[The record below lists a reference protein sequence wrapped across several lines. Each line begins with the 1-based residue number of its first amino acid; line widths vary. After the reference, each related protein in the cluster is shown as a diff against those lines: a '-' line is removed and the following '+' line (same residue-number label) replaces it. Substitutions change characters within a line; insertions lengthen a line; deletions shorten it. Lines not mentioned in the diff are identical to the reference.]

1 MHKIKQGGGLA
12 LLLAIALFS
21 PITTY
26 AQTTVTARE
35 SNFELIAVD
44 GNVLVVRD
52 QNGTRELTVPPD
64 FRFTVDG
71 KSLAVGDLKAGMK
84 GKAVITTTTTQR
96 PVYVTTIKQGTV
108 TYQTARSIQIKED
121 NGKVHKF
128 TQSEIDT
135 RGIRLYMGDNADP
148 HFPAEPG
155 RQDLRDHHHRRQAGD
170 PHRAGRGRPAC
181 GNSAASSGASF
192 GASSGPSQRKRRQ
205 SNRRPR
211 RPRARAAGRG
221 AGTGT
226 RGRGDG
232 SSACRARAVAEALY
246 EESFLLAHRGDHHP
260 GIDLGAHAQE
270 GQEGR
275 AEIAVSVVSS
285 GFCQAADPGGTTL
298 SRLRRDWMAIAITST
313 RASHNSD
320 CCTSTAIREEAV
332 ASRRQSTPVAR
343 FPGAVVRP
351 PHCGRDVVEF
361 RCVVRSKSSRRFKP
375 LLSAVA

>member
-135 RGIRLYMGDNADP
+135 RGIRLYMGDTPIRISQLDP
-148 HFPAEPG
+148 GDNVSATIITEGKPEILTAQAVDAQLAANPPPNPASAQAPAPAPEPAKETAVESPAAAPATEP
-155 RQDLRDHHHRRQAGD
+155 QAVE
-170 PHRAGRGRPAC
+170 PEPA
-181 GNSAASSGASF
+181 
-192 GASSGPSQRKRRQ
+192 PV
-205 SNRRPR
+205 
-211 RPRARAAGRG
+211 
-221 AGTGT
+221 
-226 RGRGDG
+226 
-232 SSACRARAVAEALY
+232 VAETEAAPVEPAPLPKPYTKNPFFWLVVAIIILALIWV
-246 EESFLLAHRGDHHP
+246 L
-260 GIDLGAHAQE
+260 
-270 GQEGR
+270 
-275 AEIAVSVVSS
+275 V
-285 GFCQAADPGGTTL
+285 
-298 SRLRRDWMAIAITST
+298 RRKVKKDG
-313 RASHNSD
+313 
-320 CCTSTAIREEAV
+320 
-332 ASRRQSTPVAR
+332 P
-343 FPGAVVRP
+343 
-351 PHCGRDVVEF
+351 
-361 RCVVRSKSSRRFKP
+361 K
-375 LLSAVA
+375 